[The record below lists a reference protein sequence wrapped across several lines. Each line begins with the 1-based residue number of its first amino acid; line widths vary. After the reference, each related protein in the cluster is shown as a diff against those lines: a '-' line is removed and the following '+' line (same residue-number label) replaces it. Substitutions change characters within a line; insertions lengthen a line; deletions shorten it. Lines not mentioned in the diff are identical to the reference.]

1 MIFPRQGCVAV
12 VADTGAGRD
21 DKGPIAAFQRQA
33 DGVNNPLVF
42 FTTIDKMV
50 KIMVKLAATRYVNV
64 LPGE

>member
-42 FTTIDKMV
+42 FTTIDKIV

-64 LPGE
+64 PPGE